1 MKWDEA
7 LLHAMNDI
15 RDELVEQSAAPSYPR
30 RRLRWLPVAACFLL
44 LLGAALLLWKYKP
57 VEQEVPTP
65 LSQEDTAL
73 RNVFQLPDG
82 TAVTSPT
89 AE

>member
-44 LLGAALLLWKYKP
+44 LLGAALYCGNINP
-57 VEQEVPTP
+57 
-65 LSQEDTAL
+65 
-73 RNVFQLPDG
+73 
-82 TAVTSPT
+82 
-89 AE
+89 